1 LVAALL
7 RYVLYGSVVD
17 NREAQ
22 RLGELTEEQIR
33 ALPTVA
39 FGQRTR
45 QNDLPSYS
53 LFQVEH
59 FRWFGLEVKEMSSD
73 KDLAGATR
81 GALRLA
87 PSCSEVEEQKAKLPR
102 QYVNFTFYNA
112 RPEWRLLSQTDKQ
125 RCQQEFIATLDQFR
139 KSLLIHSYS
148 TVGLRTNVD
157 FMIWRIG
164 YDLEPIQEMTA
175 RLNKT
180 EMAKYIEPTQSF
192 LSMTKRSMYID
203 KDNPE
208 HVEDRL
214 HIIPGKSQY
223 LFVYPFV
230 KTREWYVRSAE
241 QRQEMMDEHIRIGSK
256 YRSVKLHTTYSFGLD
271 DQEFVV
277 AFETDYPADFLDLV
291 QELRETKA
299 SSYTLRD
306 TPMFTCRQRT
316 ISECLDALG

>member
-1 LVAALL
+1 
-7 RYVLYGSVVD
+7 
-17 NREAQ
+17 
-22 RLGELTEEQIR
+22 
-33 ALPTVA
+33 
-39 FGQRTR
+39 
-45 QNDLPSYS
+45 
-53 LFQVEH
+53 
-59 FRWFGLEVKEMSSD
+59 MSSD
-73 KDLAGATR
+73 KDPVNGAR
-81 GALRLA
+81 GSLRLA
-87 PSCSEVEEQKAKLPR
+87 PAVAEVEVEKAKLPR
-102 QYVNFTFYNA
+102 QFVNFTFYRA
-112 RPEWRLLSQTDKQ
+112 RPEWRLLSNDDKQ
-125 RCQQEFIATLDQFR
+125 RYRDEFVKTVDKFR
-139 KSLLIHSYS
+139 SSLLIHSYS
-148 TVGLRTNVD
+148 TIGLRTNVD

-164 YDLEPIQEMTA
+164 YELEPIQGMTA
-175 RLNKT
+175 LLNKT

-208 HVEDRL
+208 HDEDRL

-230 KTREWYVRSAE
+230 KTRDWYARTAE
-241 QRQEMMDEHIRIGSK
+241 QRQEMMDEHIRIGMK

-316 ISECLDALG
+316 LSECLEALG

>member
-1 LVAALL
+1 
-7 RYVLYGSVVD
+7 
-17 NREAQ
+17 
-22 RLGELTEEQIR
+22 
-33 ALPTVA
+33 
-39 FGQRTR
+39 
-45 QNDLPSYS
+45 
-53 LFQVEH
+53 
-59 FRWFGLEVKEMSSD
+59 MSSD
-73 KDLAGATR
+73 NDPGNATR
-81 GALRLA
+81 GSLRLA
-87 PSCSEVEEQKAKLPR
+87 PAHAEVEVEKAKLPR
-102 QYVNFTFYNA
+102 QFVNFTFYHA
-112 RPEWRLLSQTDKQ
+112 RPEWRLLSDGDKQ
-125 RCQQEFIATLDQFR
+125 RGRDEFVKTVDEFR
-139 KSLLIHSYS
+139 SSLLIHSYS
-148 TVGLRTNVD
+148 TIGLRTNVD

-164 YDLEPIQEMTA
+164 YELEPFQEMTS

-214 HIIPGKSQY
+214 HVVPGKSQY

-230 KTREWYVRSAE
+230 KTREWYSRPAE
-241 QRQEMMDEHIRIGSK
+241 QRQEMMDEHIRIGMK

-277 AFETDYPADFLDLV
+277 AFETDYPSDFLDLV

-316 ISECLDALG
+316 LSECLESLG

>member
-1 LVAALL
+1 
-7 RYVLYGSVVD
+7 
-17 NREAQ
+17 
-22 RLGELTEEQIR
+22 
-33 ALPTVA
+33 
-39 FGQRTR
+39 
-45 QNDLPSYS
+45 
-53 LFQVEH
+53 
-59 FRWFGLEVKEMSSD
+59 MSSD
-73 KDLAGATR
+73 KDPGNAR
-81 GALRLA
+81 GSLRLA
-87 PSCSEVEEQKAKLPR
+87 PASSQLDLEKAKLPR
-102 QYVNFTFYNA
+102 QFVNFTFYKA
-112 RPEWRLLSQTDKQ
+112 RPEWRLLSDAEKL
-125 RCQQEFIATLDQFR
+125 RCRDEFIKTVDEFR
-139 KSLLIHSYS
+139 SSLLIHSYS
-148 TVGLRTNVD
+148 TIGLRTNVD

-164 YDLEPIQEMTA
+164 YELEPIQEMTA

-180 EMAKYIEPTQSF
+180 GMAKYIEASQSF

-230 KTREWYVRSAE
+230 KTREWYTRTAE

-277 AFETDYPADFLDLV
+277 AIETDFPADFLDLV

-306 TPMFTCRQRT
+306 TPMFTCRQRALG
-316 ISECLDALG
+316 ECLEALG